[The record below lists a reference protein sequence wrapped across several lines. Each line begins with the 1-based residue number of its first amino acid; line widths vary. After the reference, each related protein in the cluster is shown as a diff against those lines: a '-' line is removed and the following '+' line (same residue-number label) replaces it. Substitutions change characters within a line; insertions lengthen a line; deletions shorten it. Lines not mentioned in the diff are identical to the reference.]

1 MKHETPMT
9 LLASSPSRLP
19 PAGKSSRPLL
29 LPSLVALSMALLVT
43 LVSAQAQAQERA
55 KKRVDVESVQ
65 GVLAVRSLDGWL
77 LADSKGRNPIA
88 SDLVQPEGTTKRQW
102 FYFIPAFGQPSIL
115 VHKSEASAFV
125 QVPGNKL
132 EYTGY
137 RDLKA
142 GLRTLLA
149 GTTTIA
155 MEYAPDSG
163 IRSLTRIDAGTA
175 DMVRKLGVTIQS
187 SADLVQ
193 FTKSLWGPDG
203 RLAHYTAVHHLT
215 KLREEALAFIAER
228 VAAKRPVTEYDV
240 QVFLANG
247 YRVRGLTGEATIA
260 AGVNS
265 AKPNYQA
272 TQRAS
277 KSIDEG
283 QLLLLELSGAV
294 TDSERPVYASLS
306 WVAYVGETVPE
317 RLHKTFK
324 VVADARDATLAFIG
338 DGVKGRRLV
347 KGFEADQKA
356 RNEVGKAG
364 LASRFVHRTGH
375 SLDTSLEGDGA
386 NLDDYETHDTRSLV
400 VGSGFT
406 VGPGIYVPGDYGM
419 RSIVDVHVVRG
430 GLEVTTPVQTRITP
444 ILLK

>member
-1 MKHETPMT
+1 MTQASKHSTDSSSERGAHGGNRYGHPG
-9 LLASSPSRLP
+9 LIAFVVSLAFVFLAGEGHAQVRL
-19 PAGKSSRPLL
+19 
-29 LPSLVALSMALLVT
+29 
-43 LVSAQAQAQERA
+43 
-55 KKRVDVESVQ
+55 KKRVDVEAVQ

-88 SDLVQPEGTTKRQW
+88 SDLVQPDGTMRRLW
-102 FYFIPAFGQPSIL
+102 FYFIPSFGQPTIL

-125 QVPGNKL
+125 KVPGNKI

-149 GTTTIA
+149 GSTTVA
-155 MEYAPDSG
+155 MEYAPKSG
-163 IRSLTRIDAGTA
+163 IRSLTRVDQGTIDL
-175 DMVRKLGVTIQS
+175 VRKTGVTVQS

-203 RLAHYTAVHHLT
+203 RVAHYIAVHHLT

-228 VAAKRPVTEYDV
+228 VAANRPVTEHDV
-240 QVFLANG
+240 QLFLANG
-247 YRVRGLTGEATIA
+247 FRVRGLNGTATIA
-260 AGVNS
+260 AGENS

-272 TQRAS
+272 SARAS
-277 KSIDEG
+277 TSISKG
-283 QLLLLELSGAV
+283 QLLLLELNGSV
-294 TDSERPVYASLS
+294 IDSDRPVYASLS
-306 WVAYVGETVPE
+306 WMAYVGETVPA

-324 VVADARDATLAFIG
+324 VVSAARDVTVDFIRERM
-338 DGVKGRRLV
+338 KRRRLV
-347 KGFEADQKA
+347 KGFEADQMA
-356 RNEVGKAG
+356 RKEVGKSG

-419 RSIVDVHVVRG
+419 RSIIDVHVARG

>member
-1 MKHETPMT
+1 MT
-9 LLASSPSRLP
+9 QARLIQNFGAARDSSLAR
-19 PAGKSSRPLL
+19 LL
-29 LPSLVALSMALLVT
+29 LGALALVFVLSLGLPG
-43 LVSAQAQAQERA
+43 AQAQERS
-55 KKRVDVESVQ
+55 KKRVDVEQVQ
-65 GVLAVRSLDGWL
+65 GVLAVRGLDGWL
-77 LADSKGRNPIA
+77 LSDSKGRNPIA
-88 SDLVQPEGTTKRQW
+88 SDLVQPDGSTSRQW

-125 QVPGNKL
+125 KVPGVKI

-142 GLRTLLA
+142 GLRTLLS
-149 GTTTIA
+149 GSTTVA
-155 MEYAPDSG
+155 MEYAPKSG
-163 IRSLTRIDAGTA
+163 IRSLTRIDAGTV
-175 DMVRKLGVTIQS
+175 DLVRKSGVEIQS

-203 RLAHYTAVHHLT
+203 RIAHYTAVHHLT
-215 KLREEALAFIAER
+215 KLREEAFAFIAER

-247 YRVRGLTGEATIA
+247 YRVRGLTGASIVA
-260 AGVNS
+260 VGANS
-265 AKPNYQA
+265 AKPNYQPTA
-272 TQRAS
+272 RAS
-277 KSIDEG
+277 KTIAEG
-283 QLLLLELSGAV
+283 QMVLIELNAAV
-294 TDSERPVYASLS
+294 LDAERPVYASLS
-306 WVAYVGETVPE
+306 WIAYVGETVPA

-324 VVADARDATLAFIG
+324 VVAGARDVTVEFIR
-338 DGVKGRRLV
+338 DRVKRRRLV

-356 RNEVGKAG
+356 RNEVGKSG
-364 LASRFVHRTGH
+364 LASRFLHRTGH

-400 VGSGFT
+400 IGSGFT
-406 VGPGIYVPGDYGM
+406 VGPGVYVPGDYGM
-419 RSIVDVHVVRG
+419 RTIVDVHVARG

>member
-1 MKHETPMT
+1 MT
-9 LLASSPSRLP
+9 QTNSKLFSTGGNHRARILLVRWAALATSRCL
-19 PAGKSSRPLL
+19 
-29 LPSLVALSMALLVT
+29 SLVLTTSE
-43 LVSAQAQAQERA
+43 AQAERV

-88 SDLVQPEGTTKRQW
+88 ADLVQPDGLTKRQW

-125 QVPGNKL
+125 QVPGLKI
-132 EYTGY
+132 EYTGF

-142 GLRTLLA
+142 GLRTLLK
-149 GTTTIA
+149 GTTTVA
-155 MEYAPDSG
+155 MEYAPKSG
-163 IRSLTRIDAGTA
+163 IRSLTRVDAGTVEL
-175 DMVRKLGVTIQS
+175 VRKTGVTIES

-203 RLAHYTAVHHLT
+203 RIAHFTAVHHLT
-215 KLREEALAFIAER
+215 KLREEALEFIAER
-228 VAAKRPVTEYDV
+228 VIAKRPVTEYDV

-247 YRVRGLTGEATIA
+247 YRVRGLTGEATVA
-260 AGVNS
+260 VGANS

-272 TQRAS
+272 TKRVS
-277 KSIDEG
+277 SSIDMN
-283 QLLLLELSGAV
+283 QMVLLELNGAV
-294 TDSERPVYASLS
+294 SDAERPVYARLS

-324 VVADARDATLAFIG
+324 VVSGARDVTLEFLR
-338 DGVKGRRLV
+338 DRVKRRRLV

-356 RNEVGKAG
+356 RSEVGKAG
-364 LASRFVHRTGH
+364 LASRFLHRTGH

-400 VGSGFT
+400 LGSGFT
-406 VGPGIYVPGDYGM
+406 VGPGVYVPSEYGM
-419 RSIVDVHVVRG
+419 RTIVDVHVART
-430 GLEVTTPVQTRITP
+430 GLEITTPVQTRITP

>member
-1 MKHETPMT
+1 M
-9 LLASSPSRLP
+9 SFC
-19 PAGKSSRPLL
+19 
-29 LPSLVALSMALLVT
+29 LSTSEAR
-43 LVSAQAQAQERA
+43 AQERT

-88 SDLVQPEGTTKRQW
+88 GDLVRPDGITKRQW

-125 QVPGNKL
+125 KVPGVKI

-137 RDLKA
+137 RDLKE

-149 GTTTIA
+149 GTTSVA
-155 MEYAPDSG
+155 MEYAPKSG
-163 IRSLTRIDAGTA
+163 IRSLTRVDAGTVA
-175 DMVRKLGVTIQS
+175 MVRKTGVTIQS

-203 RLAHYTAVHHLT
+203 RIAHYTAVHHLT

-228 VAAKRPVTEYDV
+228 VIEKKPITEYDV
-240 QVFLANG
+240 QVFLADG
-247 YRVRGLTGEATIA
+247 YRVRGLTGEATVA
-260 AGVNS
+260 VGKNT

-272 TQRAS
+272 TSRS
-277 KSIDEG
+277 SSSIGMD
-283 QLLLLELSGAV
+283 QVLLLELNGAIA
-294 TDSERPVYASLS
+294 DADRPVYASLS
-306 WVAYVGETVPE
+306 WVAFVGETVPE
-317 RLHKTFK
+317 RLHKTFN
-324 VVADARDATLAFIG
+324 VVSGARDSTVEFLR
-338 DGVKGRRLV
+338 DRVKRRRLV

-356 RNEVGKAG
+356 RSEVGKAG
-364 LASRFVHRTGH
+364 LASRFLHRTGH

-386 NLDDYETHDTRSLV
+386 NLDDYETHDTRNLV
-400 VGSGFT
+400 TGSGFT
-406 VGPGIYVPGDYGM
+406 VGPGVYVPSDYGI
-419 RSIVDVHVVRG
+419 RTIVDVHVART